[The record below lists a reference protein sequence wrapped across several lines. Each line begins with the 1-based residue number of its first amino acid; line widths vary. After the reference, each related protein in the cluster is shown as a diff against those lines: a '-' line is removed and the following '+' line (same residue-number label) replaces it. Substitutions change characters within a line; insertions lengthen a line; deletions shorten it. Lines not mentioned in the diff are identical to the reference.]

1 MCRKSESLKQINIMC
16 TECITKNIE
25 MSIIVCHVEISTLFK
40 LAHQKTKS
48 TLSDVNGSGTSIKI
62 KWYKRITIVNN
73 IGNKSESSISNKNC
87 GEETY
92 HGEKYT
98 LFKIS
103 GSL

>member
-1 MCRKSESLKQINIMC
+1 MSLYTIR
-16 TECITKNIE
+16 
-25 MSIIVCHVEISTLFK
+25 
-40 LAHQKTKS
+40 
-48 TLSDVNGSGTSIKI
+48 VNE
-62 KWYKRITIVNN
+62 YERITIVHN

>member
-1 MCRKSESLKQINIMC
+1 MC

-25 MSIIVCHVEISTLFK
+25 MHIYEIVCHGEISTLFK

>member
-1 MCRKSESLKQINIMC
+1 MC

-25 MSIIVCHVEISTLFK
+25 MHIYEIVCHGEISTLFK

-73 IGNKSESSISNKNC
+73 IGNKSESLISNK
-87 GEETY
+87 
-92 HGEKYT
+92 K
-98 LFKIS
+98 LWR
-103 GSL
+103 GSVSRGKNIHCS